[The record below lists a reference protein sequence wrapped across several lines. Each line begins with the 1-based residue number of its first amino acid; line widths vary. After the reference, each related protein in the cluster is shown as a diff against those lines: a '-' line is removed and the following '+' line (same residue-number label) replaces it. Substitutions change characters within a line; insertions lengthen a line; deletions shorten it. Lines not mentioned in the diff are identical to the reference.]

1 MLRLSLL
8 HDGYRAAC
16 IASLGLFSACAS
28 APPPEPET
36 PVVEAS
42 NPNASTLVV
51 AESDSGA
58 GDQTRLSPKNN
69 LKMAGGSE
77 PSNTADQRSDCQKL
91 SNTIR
96 TEANKLAAALKS
108 MSTSELSRA
117 AMEIDASSLIV
128 RSVRVSDPQVVD
140 YRDRQ
145 AEYFAKF
152 AAQLRKLEK
161 AQAANNVQE
170 AQQVKTAVLQA
181 VKENKDLVM
190 EMATYCQGR

>member
-1 MLRLSLL
+1 
-8 HDGYRAAC
+8 
-16 IASLGLFSACAS
+16 
-28 APPPEPET
+28 
-36 PVVEAS
+36 
-42 NPNASTLVV
+42 
-51 AESDSGA
+51 
-58 GDQTRLSPKNN
+58 
-69 LKMAGGSE
+69 
-77 PSNTADQRSDCQKL
+77 
-91 SNTIR
+91 
-96 TEANKLAAALKS
+96 
-108 MSTSELSRA
+108 
-117 AMEIDASSLIV
+117 MEIDASSLIV